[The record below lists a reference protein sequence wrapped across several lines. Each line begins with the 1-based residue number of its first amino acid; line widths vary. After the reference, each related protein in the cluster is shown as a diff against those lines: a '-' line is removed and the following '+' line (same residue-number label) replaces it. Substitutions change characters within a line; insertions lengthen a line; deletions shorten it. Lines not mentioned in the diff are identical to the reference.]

1 MIGITFI
8 IAALL
13 PAYLFIASGQIVLT
27 VANIGAMLLI
37 AGLATS
43 VIVMIAALNTN
54 KGGN

>member
-13 PAYLFIASGQIVLT
+13 PVYLFIVSGQIVLT

-43 VIVMIAALNTN
+43 VIAMIAALSTT

>member
-13 PAYLFIASGQIVLT
+13 PVYLFIVSGQIVLT

-43 VIVMIAALNTN
+43 VVAMIAALSTT

>member
-1 MIGITFI
+1 MIGIIFI

-13 PAYLFIASGQIVLT
+13 PVYLFIVSGQIVLT
-27 VANIGAMLLI
+27 LANIGAMLLI

-43 VIVMIAALNTN
+43 VIVMIAALSTN

>member
-1 MIGITFI
+1 VIGITFI

-13 PAYLFIASGQIVLT
+13 PVYLFIVSGQIVLT

-43 VIVMIAALNTN
+43 VIAMIAALSTT

>member
-13 PAYLFIASGQIVLT
+13 PAYLLIVSGQIVLT

-43 VIVMIAALNTN
+43 IIVMIAALNTN

>member
-13 PAYLFIASGQIVLT
+13 PVYLFIVSGQIVLT

-43 VIVMIAALNTN
+43 VIAMIAALSTA